1 MALVLPPADI
11 PADLSEDVEKLY
23 QSVRTLLTHKSI
35 PWQVMAKLAQDGYV
49 TMEDLADGWDTA
61 ETARTA
67 APAELDFARNAH
79 ITEAQ
84 EKFIAMRIYQC
95 VRHAKSAVEH
105 SPGRYGEAASPGKS
119 TLGGSLDVLCDRK
132 QLLKNWD
139 DVVKLPRPKLE
150 FQGSDTF
157 LKKQWKY
164 CSQGEIGWF
173 QIKHIVSALPEMDE
187 RPISTRRK
195 ITLNGWGREEEEEER
210 KVPTTREQL
219 KRAHLVYRNTLL
231 MCLSSFPQFT
241 QFNVQFQDLEDWY
254 CFFWG
259 KDIADRKPPRSETVL
274 LYAERNAWREIHNRV
289 STLKEAMAAQRLTL
303 SSGRERCM
311 RGSKNHKTEHRALR
325 GTHHPQRAR
334 AKPSRHG
341 HRHRTNG
348 PRANRPRKVSP
359 GRALQREKTP
369 IGPRTGPQPPRG
381 GCSTAKT
388 ISFVTSALET
398 VADHMD
404 AL

>member
-11 PADLSEDVEKLY
+11 PADLSEDVEKLH

-35 PWQVMAKLAQDGYV
+35 PWQEMAKLAQDGHV
-49 TMEDLADGWDTA
+49 TREDLADRWDTA

-67 APAELDFARNAH
+67 APAVLDFARNAH

-119 TLGGSLDVLCDRK
+119 TLGGSLDALCDRK

-150 FQGSDTF
+150 FQGSETF

-164 CSQGEIGWF
+164 CSQGEIGWS

-195 ITLNGWGREEEEEER
+195 ITLNGWEREEEEEER

-219 KRAHLVYRNTLL
+219 KRAHLVFRNTLL

-254 CFFWG
+254 RFFWG
-259 KDIADRKPPRSETVL
+259 KDIADRKPSSSETML
-274 LYAERNAWREIHNRV
+274 LYAESQKGKSWEG
-289 STLKEAMAAQRLTL
+289 T
-303 SSGRERCM
+303 
-311 RGSKNHKTEHRALR
+311 SKGKD
-325 GTHHPQRAR
+325 
-334 AKPSRHG
+334 
-341 HRHRTNG
+341 TNW
-348 PRANRPRKVSP
+348 PKNWAT
-359 GRALQREKTP
+359 ATP
-369 IGPRTGPQPPRG
+369 G